1 MRLGV
6 AFVACVTLPL
16 WLVLSACE
24 RHTTGL
30 DRADPG
36 PAPAASR
43 PTPQPAPSNVETAPD
58 PRAPAPISSEARAL
72 ARDIQASKLHL
83 APERLRE
90 PRLAFGDGVVAQLTS
105 DELVVRNDTDFAV
118 VLRRPLEG
126 PRVVVPLADGS
137 LLAAGARELL
147 RFEPQNKRVRQLA
160 RLVLLP
166 GATLLPDA
174 IAADR
179 AWVFDRGG
187 GDSRPTRPTLSSIQ
201 LDPEARG
208 ILLPT
213 QTLELESGG
222 PGVLGATR
230 EGVWIHWAAR
240 KAQRFGPG
248 GARLPALKLP
258 ELPKLLWAL
267 PARRLDQCYVFDEEG
282 RVFKAVVSPT
292 FRQLAGIQLQGQ
304 PLSADVGD
312 EGRLLAVVVVTGA
325 GPRFELQLFDGD
337 LKELAKVPLPAE
349 MPTGDD
355 EWVRVVTENQG
366 VTVASRRSLVALGGP
381 TRLLIVD
388 GLGKQIFTNLSQ

>member
-6 AFVACVTLPL
+6 ASVVCVTLPL
-16 WLVLSACE
+16 WLGGAACE
-24 RHTTGL
+24 RRAPGR

-43 PTPQPAPSNVETAPD
+43 PTQPSLPSNVQGSSD
-58 PRAPAPISSEARAL
+58 LRAPSPISSEARAL

-105 DELVVRNDTDFAV
+105 DELVVRRDTDFAV
-118 VLRRPLEG
+118 VLRRPFEG

-147 RFEPQNKRVRQLA
+147 RFEPKNKRVTQLA

-166 GATLLPDA
+166 GAALFPDA
-174 IAADR
+174 IVADR
-179 AWVFDRGG
+179 AWIFDRGG
-187 GDSRPTRPTLSSIQ
+187 GDSRPTQPTLSSLQ

-240 KAQRFGPG
+240 RAQRFGPG

-267 PARRLDQCYVFDEEG
+267 PARRLDQCYLFDEAG
-282 RVFKAVVSPT
+282 RVFRAVVSPT

-325 GPRFELQLFDGD
+325 GPRFELQLFDAD
-337 LKELAKVPLPAE
+337 LKEVAKVPLPAE

-366 VTVASRRSLVALGGP
+366 VTVASRRPLVALGGP
-381 TRLLIVD
+381 ARLLIVD
-388 GLGKQIFTNLSQ
+388 GLGKQIFPIPSQ